1 MKSSRRRVLEKRREK
16 NQKLHKISEYCEQ
29 HVIPWLDIYGELKR
43 NKASFKLE
51 YLASSLDEPLEL
63 LEETLI
69 SLLNDEEADLISGLI
84 STSELPV
91 HHNMEKYFPSR
102 QQLRYVPGNTS
113 VSFGSDTI
121 KMIQNAVT
129 ELQISME
136 EVCFVC
142 YPIYTPVISIS
153 VGELVEQC
161 SLLFELQESI
171 AILSKDYTWIIF
183 KSLED
188 EWIWIRRNSMK

>member
-1 MKSSRRRVLEKRREK
+1 MKSSRRRELEKRREK
-16 NQKLHKISEYCEQ
+16 KQKLQKISDYCKQ
-29 HVIPWLDIYGELKR
+29 HVIPWLEIYRELKR

-51 YLASSLDEPLEL
+51 YLASSLDQPLDF

-69 SLLNDEEADLISGLI
+69 TLLNNEEADLISGII

-91 HHNMEKYFPSR
+91 HHSMEKYFPSR

-113 VSFGSDTI
+113 VTFGSDSI
-121 KMIQNAVT
+121 KMVQKAVK
-129 ELQISME
+129 ELRISKE
-136 EVCFVC
+136 ELCFVC
-142 YPIYTPVISIS
+142 YPIFTPVIFMS
-153 VGELVEQC
+153 VGEMVKQC
-161 SLLFELQESI
+161 SVLFEPQESV